1 MKFVKREEGQGLVEY
16 ALILV
21 LLAVVVMLILTA
33 LGSSVN
39 LVYARIIAG
48 LNGQPITG
56 TGVERVVTQFD
67 LEITGG
73 GPPICDVTISNATI
87 IVLQNGE
94 LLKNS
99 MVSVPVFINGVSV
112 GALSGMTNDSGIAVT
127 TNSISRTVACP
138 GTARVGR
145 KSQAF

>member
-21 LLAVVVMLILTA
+21 LLAVVVMLILTV

-39 LVYARIIAG
+39 LVYARILGG
-48 LNGQPITG
+48 LNGQPVTG

-67 LEITGG
+67 IDITGG
-73 GPPICDVTISNATI
+73 GPPICDVSISNATI

-94 LLKNS
+94 LMKNS
-99 MVSVPVFINGVSV
+99 PVSVPVYINGAAV
-112 GALSGMTNDSGIAVT
+112 GTLSGMTNNSGIAVT
-127 TNSISRTVACP
+127 TNTVSRTVACP

-145 KSQAF
+145 KAQSF